1 MTLLPPPLAVTQ
13 DLIAIAHENVC
24 PATSPPLHSFFAR
37 LVGFALPETRI
48 SVALILPRFLAKR
61 RCLCV
66 SRLHVLVC
74 LLTCVLFFPKGVTNG
89 TYNAGCAQ
97 LAHTANSYL
106 TLIAFTHY

>member
-24 PATSPPLHSFFAR
+24 PVTSPLHSFFAR

-48 SVALILPRFLAKR
+48 SVALILPRFS
-61 RCLCV
+61 LCV

-74 LLTCVLFFPKGVTNG
+74 LLDCVLFFPKGVTNG